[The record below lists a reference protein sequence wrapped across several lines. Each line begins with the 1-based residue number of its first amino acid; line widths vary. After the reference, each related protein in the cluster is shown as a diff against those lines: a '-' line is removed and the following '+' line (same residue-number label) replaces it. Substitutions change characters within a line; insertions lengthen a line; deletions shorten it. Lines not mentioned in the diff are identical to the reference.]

1 MRDLQCLLDELVR
14 LDASNPLLAG
24 RLDLARVAVMGF
36 SMGGGV
42 AADTARLESRIRC
55 AALLDA
61 HIDFGFYS
69 ALNSQGLQKPF
80 LAMNSTIPLPWLGD
94 LSPKSQRLFTLAT
107 NNATWLKIN
116 NTGHFAFSD
125 WAWSVD
131 MTAASRPGAV
141 AIDAC
146 LVWFF
151 DTYLKGATPAF
162 PTNAELINV
171 QRK

>member
-1 MRDLQCLLDELVR
+1 MRDLQCLLDELVS
-14 LDASNPLLAG
+14 LDASDPFLTG

-36 SMGGGV
+36 SLGGGV

-61 HIDFGFYS
+61 HIDFSFYS

-94 LSPKSQRLFTLAT
+94 LSPMSQRLFILAT

-116 NTGHFAFSD
+116 NTDHFAFSD

-131 MTAASRPGAV
+131 LTSASRPGAA
-141 AIDAC
+141 AINAC
-146 LVWFF
+146 LIWFF
-151 DTYLKGATPAF
+151 DTYLKGEAPPF
-162 PTNAELINV
+162 PSNAEIYNV
-171 QRK
+171 RRK